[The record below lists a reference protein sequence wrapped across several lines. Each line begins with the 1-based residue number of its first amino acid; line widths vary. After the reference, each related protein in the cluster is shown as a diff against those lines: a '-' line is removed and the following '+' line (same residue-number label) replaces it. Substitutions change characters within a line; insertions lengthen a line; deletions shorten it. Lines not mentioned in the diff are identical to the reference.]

1 MPAIIA
7 DSLDYDDIVL
17 YSIKDTG
24 FRARQWPPITY
35 KNPLGELFTPR
46 GRGLQHLQ
54 VFEVITILTSSISL
68 SLGNDYA
75 SISLLSK

>member
-54 VFEVITILTSSISL
+54 LFEVVSVL
-68 SLGNDYA
+68 
-75 SISLLSK
+75 